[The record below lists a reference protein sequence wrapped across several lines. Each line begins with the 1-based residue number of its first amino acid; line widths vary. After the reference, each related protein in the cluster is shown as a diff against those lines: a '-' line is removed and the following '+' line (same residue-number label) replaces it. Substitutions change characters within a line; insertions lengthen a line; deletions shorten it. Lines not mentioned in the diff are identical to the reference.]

1 MLYQLTAVIPVG
13 VLKRLA
19 VGQLFI
25 ERPHRARFA
34 LELAGDVAVF
44 QIRFQD
50 GVIAVFYGRLGALL
64 AAESF
69 AGSFLVRAAAKVN
82 DSLRSNSP
90 VFSHIETNCQ
100 RLAPNFGFRSHPG
113 NRRPRGR
120 RMAISKDTNNSP
132 RSPAT
137 GHDRLPTNA
146 VHTHLRALQSLLDFE
161 SDQTSFANLC
171 QRLQQVFHH
180 DHAMV
185 IAEDEGA
192 LVCTTAAPSGPIG
205 ARWPR
210 DPFFIDVLR
219 GRVRSVSGNRG
230 SDARAPFAADLI
242 PAGTSA
248 LCLPIG
254 VSGRRAAL
262 LLRRD
267 AGKAEFDDG
276 EVAFARQCAV
286 VTLAATAA
294 RQGNELANE
303 AERWR
308 RQVEDLQQSAQEA
321 EQDRTFLKDVV
332 DALSIGLTVQDEGGR
347 FVLVNKAAAANL
359 ETPAQALIGASPAD
373 FLPAEEAAQRRQWEI
388 GLIRSGETVTVEEN
402 APSATGERT
411 LLTSHTP
418 ATIAGRPLLISAAL
432 DITSRKQVEQKL
444 AQHAF
449 FDDLTGLPNRFLI
462 NERVDEALRRDG
474 SHRFALAFIDLD
486 NFKHINDYY
495 SHVIGDAL
503 LVKVAERI
511 RRTLRDTDMLA
522 RISGDEFLLLIYPF
536 AGEEE
541 VRNIVNALLDALK
554 QPFHIE
560 AFEVFTSASIGVS
573 IYPEHGASYEV
584 LRRNADNAM
593 YRAKNGHKGEAV
605 FFDSS
610 IGERMTAHMEL
621 EQRLRLAIRDRKF
634 CCAFQPKVDIHT
646 HEVVGFETL
655 VRWRDEAGEI
665 HAPGTFIGLATK
677 LGLIDPITHFVLA
690 EAIGSIERL
699 DQAFGGR
706 TTISINVAAS
716 QAGDMTFMS
725 SLAEVLKNSG
735 YAERFMLEL
744 TEDAFVAKSQFQTQV
759 LPMLRELGVRVSIDD
774 FGTGYS
780 SLSVLADITADEIKV
795 DRSFITAIHQRP
807 RSQSVLRTIE
817 LLGLALGMS
826 IVAEGIETFEEL
838 AYLQATSRIRFAQGF
853 YFSKPF
859 FLDEIKDVR
868 ELLADGRSAEAAR
881 TTMQQR
887 NWPASRKADG
897 PRFGR
902 G

>member
-1 MLYQLTAVIPVG
+1 
-13 VLKRLA
+13 
-19 VGQLFI
+19 
-25 ERPHRARFA
+25 
-34 LELAGDVAVF
+34 
-44 QIRFQD
+44 
-50 GVIAVFYGRLGALL
+50 
-64 AAESF
+64 
-69 AGSFLVRAAAKVN
+69 
-82 DSLRSNSP
+82 
-90 VFSHIETNCQ
+90 
-100 RLAPNFGFRSHPG
+100 
-113 NRRPRGR
+113 
-120 RMAISKDTNNSP
+120 MAISEKNDNAP
-132 RSPAT
+132 RPPAT
-137 GHDRLPTNA
+137 GRDRMRADA
-146 VHTHLRALQSLLDFE
+146 VQAGLRALEALLNFE
-161 SDQTSFANLC
+161 GEQASFANLC
-171 QRLQQVFHH
+171 QLLQQVFGQ
-180 DHAMV
+180 DDAAV
-185 IAEDEGA
+185 LADDADALTCIA
-192 LVCTTAAPSGPIG
+192 AAPSGAIG
-205 ARWPR
+205 ARWLR
-210 DPFFIDVLR
+210 DPFFTDVLR
-219 GRVRSVSGNRG
+219 GGVRAISGTRD
-230 SDARAPFAADLI
+230 SDAGQSFPADLI
-242 PAGTSA
+242 PAGASA

-254 VSGRRAAL
+254 VRGRRAVL
-262 LLRRD
+262 LLRRE
-267 AGKAEFDDG
+267 AGKAEFDEGD
-276 EVAFARQCAV
+276 VAFARQCAV
-286 VTLAATAA
+286 VALAAIAA
-294 RQGNELANE
+294 RHGNALAAE

-308 RQVEDLQQSAQEA
+308 RQVEDGQRDAREA
-321 EQDRTFLKDVV
+321 EQDCTFLKDIV
-332 DALSIGLTVQDEGGR
+332 DALSIGLTVQDESGR
-347 FVLVNKAAAANL
+347 FILVNKAAAANL
-359 ETPAQALIGASPAD
+359 ETPAQALIGASPAV
-373 FLPAEEAAQRRQWEI
+373 FLSAEEAVQRRQWEI
-388 GLIRSGETVTVEEN
+388 ELIRSGETVTVEEN
-402 APSATGERT
+402 AASTAGERT
-411 LLTSHTP
+411 WLASHTP

-432 DITSRKQVEQKL
+432 DISSRKQVEQKL

-462 NERVDEALRRDG
+462 NERVDAALRRNG

-495 SHVIGDAL
+495 SHVVGDAL

-511 RRTLRDTDMLA
+511 GKTLRDTDMLA
-522 RISGDEFLLLIYPF
+522 RISGDEFLLLIYPL

-541 VRNIVNALLDALK
+541 VRSIVDALLDALK

-573 IYPEHGASYEV
+573 IYPEHGATYEV

-593 YRAKNGHKGEAV
+593 YRAKSGHKGEAV
-605 FFDSS
+605 FFDSG

-634 CCAFQPKVDIHT
+634 CCAFQPKIDLHT

-665 HAPGTFIGLATK
+665 HAPGSFIGLATE

-706 TTISINVAAS
+706 TTMSINVAAK
-716 QAGDMTFMS
+716 QAGDVTFMS
-725 SLAEVLKNSG
+725 SLAQVLKDSR

-817 LLGLALGMS
+817 SLGLALGMS

-838 AYLQATSRIRFAQGF
+838 AYLQATSRIRYAQGF

-859 FLDEIKDVR
+859 FLDEIKDAR
-868 ELLADGRSAEAAR
+868 ELLADGRSAEASRANV
-881 TTMQQR
+881 QWR
-887 NWPASRKADG
+887 NPLASREAEG
-897 PRFGR
+897 SRFGR
-902 G
+902 D